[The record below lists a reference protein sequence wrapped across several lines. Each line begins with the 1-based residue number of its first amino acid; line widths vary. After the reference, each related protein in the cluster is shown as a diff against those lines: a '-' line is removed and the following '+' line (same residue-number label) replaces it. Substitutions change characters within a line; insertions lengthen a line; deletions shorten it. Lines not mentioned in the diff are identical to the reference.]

1 MEKLSDTNAALACET
16 QEAIKKHGQLWDI
29 SRRFVKRRI
38 ALAALI
44 ILVLMVALCLGASIF
59 APYDF
64 AEQHLA
70 NRLQMPSRQHLM
82 GTDNFGRDIFSRI
95 LYGGRNSLLISL
107 FSCFFTAIIGGLIGA
122 ISGYYGGKIDNI
134 IMRLTDIF
142 MAIPGILLCV
152 VISAALGTGPW
163 QTCIAVSIGGIPG
176 CIRLLRATVLPM
188 RQQEFIEAAV
198 AYGSS
203 DKRII
208 LTHIIPNCLAP
219 IIVDTT
225 LRLGMNILMISGL
238 SFIGLG
244 VQAPYAEW
252 GAMLNA
258 GREYIR
264 DFWPLITFPG
274 IAIVIAMLGF
284 NLFGDGL
291 RDALDPK
298 LKQ

>member
-1 MEKLSDTNAALACET
+1 MKKLDVISAASGSDDKET
-16 QEAIKKHGQLWDI
+16 VKKHSQFWYI
-29 SRRFVKRRI
+29 SHRFMKHKV
-38 ALAALI
+38 AFAALI
-44 ILVLMVALCLGASIF
+44 ILIVVVVLCLGASIF

-64 AEQHLA
+64 AKQHLA
-70 NRLQMPSRQHLM
+70 DRLQMPSWQHIM
-82 GTDNFGRDIFSRI
+82 GTDNFGRDIYTRI

-107 FSCFFTAIIGGLIGA
+107 FSCIFTAVVGGLIGA
-122 ISGYYGGKIDNI
+122 ISGFYGGKIDNI
-134 IMRLTDIF
+134 IMRFTDIF
-142 MAIPGILLCV
+142 MAIPGILLIV

-163 QTCIAVSIGGIPG
+163 QTCVAISIGGIPG
-176 CIRLLRATVLPM
+176 CTRLLRATVLPL
-188 RQQEFIEAAV
+188 RKLEYIEAAG
-198 AYGSS
+198 AYGST

-208 LTHIIPNCLAP
+208 LTHIVPNCLAP

-244 VQAPYAEW
+244 VQAPHAEW
-252 GAMLNA
+252 GAMLNS

-274 IAIVIAMLGF
+274 IAIVVAMLGF